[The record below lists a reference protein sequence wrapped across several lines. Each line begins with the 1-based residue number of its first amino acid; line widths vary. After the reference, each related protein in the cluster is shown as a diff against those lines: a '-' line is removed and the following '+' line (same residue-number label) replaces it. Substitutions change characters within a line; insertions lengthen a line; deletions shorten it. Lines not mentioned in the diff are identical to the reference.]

1 LSLVSD
7 THGKICER
15 IANIDQEKY
24 PPNETALIIL
34 GDAGI
39 NYYLNNTDKRN
50 KKNIQ
55 NTGYTIYC
63 VRGNHEERPS
73 KVADIHPLFDEEV
86 SGVVMFDWNYPNIR
100 YFEDGGVYNINGKS
114 VLVIGGA
121 YSVDKWHRL
130 TIFDSNAKEIKTL
143 SPSDN
148 DYWNPKKT
156 GWFPD
161 EQLTPK
167 EMENIEKEHSGKH
180 YDFILTHT
188 CPLSWEPRD
197 LFLPFLD
204 QSTVDASMEEW
215 LEGFKDKIYWGIWLF
230 GHFHDDRL
238 VRPRVEMYYRAIE
251 DLADII
257 ARQENPDNL
266 DWWMKKDPNYYL
278 G

>member
-1 LSLVSD
+1 MIKYWLITGD
-7 THGKICER
+7 THGKVCER

-39 NYYLNNTDKRN
+39 NYFLNNTDKRN

-73 KVADIHPLFDEEV
+73 KVAGIHPLFDEDV

-114 VLVIGGA
+114 ILVIGGA
-121 YSVDKWHRL
+121 YSVDKWYRL
-130 TIFDSNAKEIKTL
+130 GTL
-143 SPSDN
+143 TSDDD

-156 GWFPD
+156 GWFPG

-167 EMENIEKEHSGKH
+167 EMENIEKEHSGKY
-180 YDFILTHT
+180 YDFVLTHT

-204 QSTVDASMEEW
+204 QSTVDASMEKW
-215 LEGFKDKIYWGIWLF
+215 LEEFKDKIDWGIWLF

-238 VRPRVEMYYRAIE
+238 VRPGVEMYYRTIE

-257 ARQENPDNL
+257 ARWEKPDNL
-266 DWWMKKDPNYYL
+266 NWWLKKDPNYYF